1 VIPASKEKTVAKDSS
16 GTPLMRQYNEVK
28 AEYSDAIVLF
38 RMGDFYETFSED
50 AKTTA
55 KILGIVLTKRSN
67 GAAADVPLA
76 GFPYHALDNYL
87 HKLVNAGHRVAICEQ
102 VEDPK
107 LAKGIV
113 KREVIEVVTPGT
125 ITASQALDQKAN
137 QYLASLHFGKT
148 NVGYAVLDQSTGEFF
163 VGECAPDRLT
173 ESLRKFSPREVLV
186 GESVVYSTADWYRTL
201 KPFMTKVEDWIYSYD
216 QGYRSL
222 TAHFH
227 VKSLKGFGCES
238 LPDGITAA
246 GTIFHHMTQTL
257 SGAMEHVSAIHPVL
271 ENDVMGLDGFTVRN
285 LEIFKSLAT
294 QGTHGTL
301 IEVLDD
307 TVTAGGGRLLKQWLN
322 RPITDKKRLNTRLDI
337 VGAFVEDTRIR
348 EDMRERLK
356 NVSDIE
362 RIVGRVNNG
371 KVTPKEINGLRLS
384 LEQIPEII
392 GELKKAKDSNLNA
405 FTKQF
410 GDTDKVKDTI
420 IQTLDLDAPSQ
431 IKQGNVIL
439 SGVDEELDELR
450 KLRSGSKEWI
460 AELQSSER
468 ERTGIPS
475 LKIGYNRVF
484 GYFLE
489 ITKAHGEKVP
499 EFYIRKQ
506 TLVNSERYITPE
518 LKEYEEKILSA
529 EEKIEAIESK
539 LFTNLCHEILSNAAT
554 LQENAS
560 VLSRLDVLTNFGQV
574 AKANKYVRPRLDSK
588 SVLEIK
594 DGRHPVVEQLLPA
607 TERFIPNDLMM
618 DTANNQIHL
627 ITGPNMAGKSTY
639 LRQIGLIVLMAQV
652 GCYVPVKAANIGLV
666 DKLFTRVG
674 ASDNLA
680 GGESTFLVE
689 MNEAA
694 NILNN
699 ATERSLIL
707 LDEIGRGT
715 ATYDGLSLAWA
726 ITEHLH
732 NNETVSARTLFA
744 THYHELTDLE
754 KSLERLEN
762 HHIAVKEFGDKIVFL
777 RQIMPGPGDKSY
789 GIHVAQM
796 AGLPKQVI
804 SRATEILNYHLANH
818 PTDQK
823 LDVEAVDDQISIF
836 AEQESALKSDLS
848 ELDVLNLSPLEAIR
862 KLDALKKK
870 HGL

>member
-1 VIPASKEKTVAKDSS
+1 MAKDSS

-257 SGAMEHVSAIHPVL
+257 SGTMEHVSAIHPVL

-322 RPITDKKRLNTRLDI
+322 RPITDKKRLNKRLDI

-639 LRQIGLIVLMAQV
+639 LRQIGLIILMAQV

>member
-1 VIPASKEKTVAKDSS
+1 MAKDSS

-55 KILGIVLTKRSN
+55 KILGIILTKRSN
-67 GAAADVPLA
+67 GAATDVPLA

-125 ITASQALDQKAN
+125 ITDSQALDQKAN

-322 RPITDKKRLNTRLDI
+322 RPITDKKRLNKRLDI

-392 GELKKAKDSNLNA
+392 GELKKAKDNNLNA

-450 KLRSGSKEWI
+450 KLRSGGKEWI

-468 ERTGIPS
+468 EQTGIPS

-499 EFYIRKQ
+499 ESYIRKQ

-607 TERFIPNDLMM
+607 TERFIPNDLTM
-618 DTANNQIHL
+618 DTVNSQIHL

-715 ATYDGLSLAWA
+715 STYDGLSLAWA

>member
-1 VIPASKEKTVAKDSS
+1 MAKDSS

-322 RPITDKKRLNTRLDI
+322 RPTTDKKRLNKRLDI

-450 KLRSGSKEWI
+450 KLRSGGKEWI

>member
-1 VIPASKEKTVAKDSS
+1 MAKDSS

-55 KILGIVLTKRSN
+55 KILGIILTKRSN
-67 GAAADVPLA
+67 GAATDVPLA

-125 ITASQALDQKAN
+125 ITDSQALDQKAN

-322 RPITDKKRLNTRLDI
+322 RPITDKKRLNKRLDI

-392 GELKKAKDSNLNA
+392 GELKKAKDNNLNA

-450 KLRSGSKEWI
+450 KLRSGGKEWI

-468 ERTGIPS
+468 EQTGIPS

-499 EFYIRKQ
+499 ESYIRKQ

-574 AKANKYVRPRLDSK
+574 AKANKYVRPRL
-588 SVLEIK
+588 
-594 DGRHPVVEQLLPA
+594 
-607 TERFIPNDLMM
+607 
-618 DTANNQIHL
+618 
-627 ITGPNMAGKSTY
+627 
-639 LRQIGLIVLMAQV
+639 
-652 GCYVPVKAANIGLV
+652 
-666 DKLFTRVG
+666 
-674 ASDNLA
+674 
-680 GGESTFLVE
+680 
-689 MNEAA
+689 
-694 NILNN
+694 
-699 ATERSLIL
+699 
-707 LDEIGRGT
+707 
-715 ATYDGLSLAWA
+715 
-726 ITEHLH
+726 
-732 NNETVSARTLFA
+732 
-744 THYHELTDLE
+744 
-754 KSLERLEN
+754 
-762 HHIAVKEFGDKIVFL
+762 
-777 RQIMPGPGDKSY
+777 
-789 GIHVAQM
+789 
-796 AGLPKQVI
+796 
-804 SRATEILNYHLANH
+804 
-818 PTDQK
+818 
-823 LDVEAVDDQISIF
+823 
-836 AEQESALKSDLS
+836 
-848 ELDVLNLSPLEAIR
+848 
-862 KLDALKKK
+862 
-870 HGL
+870 

>member
-1 VIPASKEKTVAKDSS
+1 MAKDSS

-55 KILGIVLTKRSN
+55 KILGIILTKRSN
-67 GAAADVPLA
+67 GAATDVPLA

-125 ITASQALDQKAN
+125 ITDSQALDQKAN

-322 RPITDKKRLNTRLDI
+322 RPITDKKRLNKRLDI

-392 GELKKAKDSNLNA
+392 GELKKAKDNNLNA

-450 KLRSGSKEWI
+450 KLRSGGKEWI

-499 EFYIRKQ
+499 ESYIRKQ

-607 TERFIPNDLMM
+607 TERFIPNDLTM
-618 DTANNQIHL
+618 DTVNSQIHL

-836 AEQESALKSDLS
+836 AAQESALKSDLS

>member
-1 VIPASKEKTVAKDSS
+1 
-16 GTPLMRQYNEVK
+16 MRQYNEVK

-322 RPITDKKRLNTRLDI
+322 RPTTDKKRLNKRLDI

>member
-1 VIPASKEKTVAKDSS
+1 
-16 GTPLMRQYNEVK
+16 MRQYNEVK

-55 KILGIVLTKRSN
+55 KILGIILTKRSN
-67 GAAADVPLA
+67 GAATDVPLA

-125 ITASQALDQKAN
+125 ITDSQALDQKAN

-322 RPITDKKRLNTRLDI
+322 RPITDKKRLNKRLDI

-392 GELKKAKDSNLNA
+392 GELKKAKDNNLNA

-450 KLRSGSKEWI
+450 KLRSGGKEWI

-468 ERTGIPS
+468 EQTGIPS

-499 EFYIRKQ
+499 ESYIRKQ

-574 AKANKYVRPRLDSK
+574 TKANKYVRPRLDSK

-607 TERFIPNDLMM
+607 TERFIPNDLTM
-618 DTANNQIHL
+618 DTVNSQIHL

-836 AEQESALKSDLS
+836 AAQESALKSDLS

>member
-1 VIPASKEKTVAKDSS
+1 
-16 GTPLMRQYNEVK
+16 MRQYNEVK

-55 KILGIVLTKRSN
+55 KILGIILTKRSN
-67 GAAADVPLA
+67 GAATDVPLA

-125 ITASQALDQKAN
+125 ITDSQALDQKAN

-322 RPITDKKRLNTRLDI
+322 RPITDKKRLNKRLDI

-392 GELKKAKDSNLNA
+392 GELKKAKDNNLNA

-450 KLRSGSKEWI
+450 KLRSGGKEWI

-499 EFYIRKQ
+499 ESYIRKQ

-607 TERFIPNDLMM
+607 TERFIPNDLTM
-618 DTANNQIHL
+618 DTVNSQIHL

-715 ATYDGLSLAWA
+715 STYDGLSLAWA

>member
-1 VIPASKEKTVAKDSS
+1 
-16 GTPLMRQYNEVK
+16 MRQYNEVK

-55 KILGIVLTKRSN
+55 KILGIILTKRSN
-67 GAAADVPLA
+67 GAATDVPLA

-125 ITASQALDQKAN
+125 ITDSQALDQKAN

-322 RPITDKKRLNTRLDI
+322 RPITDKKRLNKRLDI

-392 GELKKAKDSNLNA
+392 GELKKAKDNNLNA

-450 KLRSGSKEWI
+450 KLRSGGKEWI

-468 ERTGIPS
+468 EQTGIPS

-499 EFYIRKQ
+499 ESYIRKQ

-607 TERFIPNDLMM
+607 TERFIPNDLTM
-618 DTANNQIHL
+618 DTVNSQIHL

-715 ATYDGLSLAWA
+715 STYDGLSLAWA

-836 AEQESALKSDLS
+836 AAQESALKSDLS

>member
-1 VIPASKEKTVAKDSS
+1 MAKDSS

-322 RPITDKKRLNTRLDI
+322 RPTTDKKRLNKRLDI

-392 GELKKAKDSNLNA
+392 GELKKAKDNNLNV